1 MSHPENKPV
10 QRDPRNGQVL
20 KGSGSPNPGGR
31 KKAHRAYLRQLLGE
45 RGERAYDAI
54 LDIAEGRTS
63 FEVLAREPGPNED
76 LGSAAQIPIVRRVP
90 SIRERL
96 DAWEFLAEQ
105 LNGKAPQSIEVE
117 GEITHTHA
125 VVDVTKLA
133 ARKLDEL
140 ERLLDEAAIEGDG
153 EIVDS
158 NAVAVLPSNT
168 RAESAA
174 PDSNAGSSLLALM
187 KG

>member
-1 MSHPENKPV
+1 MSDRENKPV

-63 FEVLAREPGPNED
+63 FEVLAREPGPEED
-76 LGSAAQIPIVRRVP
+76 FASAAQIPIVRKVP

-117 GEITHTHA
+117 GEITHTHTMI
-125 VVDVTKLA
+125 DPMRLA
-133 ARKLDEL
+133 RGKLDEL
-140 ERLLDEAAIEGDG
+140 EALLDEAAIEG
-153 EIVDS
+153 EVVES
-158 NAVAVLPSNT
+158 NAVAVLPSST
-168 RAESAA
+168 HATEEAQ
-174 PDSNAGSSLLALM
+174 PNAGSSLLALM